1 MSISFSYREL
11 IATGLS
17 RALLAFL
24 ASKWQLPGVL
34 IGALSPM
41 ASVVIMAIF
50 KAYSSGAAV
59 GGPKLPWLLYILAA
73 FWWVASRPAGVRQSI
88 LLAGPRAGLVST
100 VISASAIVGI
110 EIIADENLSCLARA
124 ECHPATSPEPPSSA
138 SPSASP

>member
-17 RALLAFL
+17 GALHAFL
-24 ASKWQLPGVL
+24 ASKWKLPGVL
-34 IGALSPM
+34 IGALSHG
-41 ASVVIMAIF
+41 IGRDMAIV

-59 GGPKLPWLLYILAA
+59 DGPKLPGLQYILAA
-73 FWWVASRPAGVRQSI
+73 SWWVASRPAGVRQAI
-88 LLAGPRAGLVST
+88 LLAGLRAGLVST
-100 VISASAIVGI
+100 VISASTIVGI
-110 EIIADENLSCLARA
+110 EIIADKNLSRLAWT